1 MSEKSKVGSVMIVGA
16 GIGGCQAALD
26 LADSGFKVYLVD
38 KEPSIGGVMAQLDK
52 TFPTNDCSMC
62 ILAPK
67 LVAVDRHPNI
77 ELITYADVLNIE
89 GEAGNF
95 NATINKKTRYI
106 YEDRCTGCG
115 DCIQECPVQI
125 PDEFNQKLNNRKA
138 IYLQFPQA
146 VPFKVL
152 IDKQGIPP
160 CKDACPAHVNAQGYV
175 ALISKK
181 SYKEALN
188 LIRERCPLPSVIG
201 RICPRFCE
209 SVCNRA
215 ELDAPINI
223 CGLKRFVADYVREN
237 LEEEITF
244 LEDEKEEK
252 VAIVGSGP
260 AGLTV
265 AYHLAR
271 RGYPVTIFEKEPF
284 AGGMLRLGI
293 PDYRLPPDILESDIE
308 HIKKY
313 GVEIKT
319 NTPIG
324 PDLTLEDLKKQG
336 FKAIYI
342 AIGLH
347 NSRKMDFEC
356 EDIEDVLYG
365 VEFLK
370 ELNLSRNVPNLKDK
384 IVGVVGGGDVAMD
397 VARSS
402 IRLGAKKVI
411 IIYRRSE
418 EEMPASREEIERARE
433 EGIEF
438 KFLTVPTRDASGKG
452 RKLSEIECVEM
463 KLGEPDE
470 SGRRRPITIE
480 GSEFKMK
487 IDTLILS
494 IGQESDCSLIES
506 ACKKEKLNINKW
518 GYIETDKLSFETN
531 IPGVF
536 AGGEIVKGAGSA
548 IEAIATG
555 NKAAVVIERY
565 LKGEDISKIKETI
578 PDYKIDDV
586 VTTAKVQDIENFS
599 CQDRNEFTICLP
611 EERIYNFNEVASGM
625 DEESSIEEALRCL
638 NCGSCCECFECVRA
652 CQAKAVDHNLTDEN
666 ISINVGAVILAVGS
680 DGYKPEVGNIYGYG
694 EYPNIITSIEL
705 ERILNASGPFKG
717 EVIRPSD
724 QTHPKKVAFLQCVGS
739 RDKKIGHEYCS
750 SVCCMYTTKEAVI
763 AKEHLNT
770 LEPTIFSMDI
780 RAYGKDFDKYI
791 ERAKDDYGVRY
802 IRSRISSIKEI
813 HDTNDLKIRYE
824 TEDGQ
829 IIEEIFNMVVLSIG
843 LQPNP
848 NNTKLAEKLKI
859 ELNEYGFC
867 KTTNFSPI
875 ETSRPGIYVCGTFKE
890 PKDIPETVIEA
901 SAAAGAVNVLLS
913 DVRNTLIAKKKDYK
927 EIDVSGEPPRI
938 GVFICHCGINI
949 GGVVDVPEIVEYA
962 SKLPDVVYAERNLYT
977 CSADTQTIIKE
988 KIKEHGLNRIIVAS
1002 CTPRTHEPLFQETIR
1017 EAGLN
1022 KYLFDLANIR
1032 DQCSWVHMNQPEEAT
1047 EKAKDL
1053 VRMSVSK
1060 ARNLVP
1066 LKEQIVDI
1074 IHKGMVIGGGIAGM
1088 TAALNLAEQGYDVYL
1103 IEKNKKLGG
1112 IANSIYQTVEHNNVQ
1127 KLIKN
1132 LIEKVNN
1139 HKLITVF
1146 LEANINSVSGYIGNF
1161 TTDISYGIKKEEIKL
1176 DHGIIIVAT
1185 GAKEYIPK
1193 DGEFLFGQD
1202 ERITTQSSLE
1212 EILFTNTKKIRELK
1226 SIVMIQCIGS
1236 RNEEH
1241 PYCSRMCCTEA
1252 IKNALKAKEIN
1263 PDINIIIL
1271 FRDIRTYGFK
1281 EKYYN
1286 LAREKGI
1293 IFIRFDEKKPPKVIK
1308 DGDQLQILLSK
1319 PDIGEIKINSDLIV
1333 LSTGIVAPEGNSE
1346 LAKILKV
1353 PLNEDNFFLEAHIKL
1368 RPSDFA
1374 TDGVFLCGT
1383 ARGAANISETIAQAN
1398 SAAARAMTILS
1409 KETLETEGITSS
1421 IIEEKC
1427 IGCGLCTEICPYN
1440 AIEMIELPKQIGLY
1454 SQDIK
1459 KAYVIEA
1466 LCKGCGTCF
1475 AECPTSAIT
1484 MKHFGVKQIK
1494 PMVGEAVSASEDIW
1508 SPRILAFLCNWC
1520 SYAGADLAGVSRYQ
1534 YPPNVRVIR
1543 VMCSGG
1549 MSKSYILQAFLEG
1562 ADGVLISGCH
1572 IGDCHYIS
1580 GNENAY
1586 VRMEQLKI
1594 LLKNIGIEEERFRIH
1609 QISASEGKQFA
1620 ELILKFTEDIRKL
1633 GESKIPKKTLKGI
1646 LEVN

>member
-1 MSEKSKVGSVMIVGA
+1 MSEKKKVGSVMIVGA

-26 LADSGFKVYLVD
+26 LADSGMKVYLVD

-77 ELITYADVLNIE
+77 ELLTYSDVLNIE

-106 YEDRCTGCG
+106 YEDKCTGCG
-115 DCIQECPVQI
+115 DCVQACPVQV
-125 PDEFNQKLNNRKA
+125 PDEFNQKLDNRKA
-138 IYLQFPQA
+138 VYLQFPQA

-152 IDKQGIPP
+152 IDKQGIAP

-175 ALISKK
+175 ALISKR
-181 SYKEALN
+181 SYREALN

-215 ELDAPINI
+215 ELDDPINI
-223 CGLKRFVADYVREN
+223 CGLKRFVADYVRDN

-244 LEDEKEEK
+244 LEDKKEEK

-271 RGYPVTIFEKEPF
+271 RGYPVTIFEKEPY

-324 PDLTLEDLKKQG
+324 PDLTLDDLKKQG
-336 FKAIYI
+336 FKAIFI

-356 EDIEDVLYG
+356 EDIEDVIYG
-365 VEFLK
+365 VEFLRK
-370 ELNLSRNVPNLKDK
+370 LNLSEKVPNLKDK
-384 IVGVVGGGDVAMD
+384 VVGVVGGGDVAMD
-397 VARSS
+397 AARSS

-418 EEMPASREEIERARE
+418 QEMPASREEIDRARE

-438 KFLTVPTRDASGKG
+438 KFLTVPTKDTSGKG
-452 RKLSEIECVEM
+452 KKLTEIECIEM

-470 SGRRRPITIE
+470 SGRRRPIAIE

-494 IGQESDCSLIES
+494 IGQEPDCTLIES
-506 ACKKEKLNINKW
+506 ASKKKLYINKW
-518 GYIETDKLSFETN
+518 GYIETDEISFATN

-536 AGGEIVKGAGSA
+536 AGGEIVTGAGSA

-555 NKAAVVIERY
+555 NKAAIVIEKY
-565 LKGEDISKIKETI
+565 LKGENISELKETI
-578 PDYKIDDV
+578 PDYKVADV
-586 VTTAKVQDIENFS
+586 ITSASIQNIESFS
-599 CQDRNEFTICLP
+599 CQERNEFTICVP
-611 EERIYNFNEVASGM
+611 DERIYNFNEVASGM
-625 DEESSIEEALRCL
+625 DEESSIEEASRCL
-638 NCGSCCECFECVRA
+638 NCGVCCECFECVRA
-652 CQAKAVDHNLTDEN
+652 CQANAVDHSLTDET
-666 ISINVGAVILAVGS
+666 ISINVGAVILALGS
-680 DGYKPEVGNIYGYG
+680 DEYIPKLGNIYGYG
-694 EYPNIITSIEL
+694 EYPNVITSIEL

-717 EVIRPSD
+717 EVVRPSD
-724 QTHPKKVAFLQCVGS
+724 NTHPKKIAFLQCIGS
-739 RDKKIGHEYCS
+739 RDKKINHEYCS

-791 ERAKDDYGVRY
+791 ERAKNDYGVRY

-813 HDTNDLKIRYE
+813 HDSNDLKIRYE
-824 TEDGQ
+824 TEEGQ

-848 NNTKLAEKLKI
+848 NAIRLTKKLNIK
-859 ELNEYGFC
+859 LNEYGFC
-867 KTTNFSPI
+867 ETTNFNPI

-901 SAAAGAVNVLLS
+901 SAAAGVVNVLLS
-913 DVRNTLIAKKKDYK
+913 DVRNTLIAEKKEYE
-927 EIDVSGEPPRI
+927 EIDITGQPPRI

-949 GGVVDVPEIVEYA
+949 GGVVDVPEVVEYA
-962 SKLPDVVYAERNLYT
+962 SKLPDVVYTERNLYT

-988 KIKEHGLNRIIVAS
+988 KIEEHGLNRVIVAS
-1002 CTPRTHEPLFQETIR
+1002 CTPRTHEPLFQATIK

-1032 DQCSWVHMNQPEEAT
+1032 DQCSWVHMHEPEEAT

-1053 VRMSVSK
+1053 VRMSVAK

-1066 LKEQIVDI
+1066 LKEQKVEV

-1088 TAALNLAEQGYDVYL
+1088 TAALNLADQGYEVYL
-1103 IEKNKKLGG
+1103 IEKSEKLGG
-1112 IANSIYQTVEHNNVQ
+1112 IANTIYRTLENNDVQ
-1127 KLIKN
+1127 KLIGD
-1132 LIEKVNN
+1132 LIDKVNN
-1139 HKLITVF
+1139 HKFVTVF
-1146 LEANINSVSGYIGNF
+1146 LEAKINSVIGYIGNF
-1161 TTDISYGIKKEEIKL
+1161 TTDISYGKKKEDKKF

-1185 GAKEYIPK
+1185 GAEEYQPK
-1193 DGEFLFGQD
+1193 DDEFLFNRD
-1202 ERITTQSSLE
+1202 ERIITQSNLE
-1212 EILFTNTKKIRELK
+1212 EILFTNEKKIKELK

-1241 PYCSRMCCTEA
+1241 PYCSRMCCAEA

-1263 PDINIIIL
+1263 PDLNIIIL

-1293 IFIRFDEKKPPKVIK
+1293 IFIRFDENKPPEVVK
-1308 DGDQLQILLSK
+1308 DVNLLQVFLNK
-1319 PDIGEIKINSDLIV
+1319 PDVGDIKINSDLIV
-1333 LSTGIVAPEGNSE
+1333 LSAGIVAPEDNSE
-1346 LAKILKV
+1346 LAKLLKV
-1353 PLNEDNFFLEAHIKL
+1353 PLNEDNFFLEAHVKL

-1374 TDGVFLCGT
+1374 TDGIFLCGT
-1383 ARGAANISETIAQAN
+1383 ARGAANITESIAQAN

-1409 KETLETEGITSS
+1409 KEILETEGVTSYVN
-1421 IIEEKC
+1421 EEKC
-1427 IGCGLCTEICPYN
+1427 IGCGQCVEVCPYN
-1440 AIEMIELPKQIGLY
+1440 AIELVDISKQMGLY
-1454 SQDIK
+1454 SNDIK
-1459 KAYVIEA
+1459 KAQVIKA
-1466 LCKGCGTCF
+1466 VCKGCGTCF
-1475 AECPTSAIT
+1475 AECPTSAIS
-1484 MKHFGVKQIK
+1484 MSHFGNAQIK
-1494 PMVGEAVSASEDIW
+1494 PMINEAARTDKAGWE
-1508 SPRILAFLCNWC
+1508 PRIIAFLCNWC

-1549 MSKSYILQAFLEG
+1549 MSKSFILQAFLEG
-1562 ADGVLISGCH
+1562 ADGVFIAGCH
-1572 IGDCHYIS
+1572 LGDCHYIS

-1586 VRMEQLKI
+1586 LRLENLKE
-1594 LLKNIGIEEERFRIH
+1594 LLKMIGIEEDRIQIN
-1609 QISASEGKQFA
+1609 QISASEGKQFS
-1620 ELILKFTEDIRKL
+1620 ELISEFTDKIKAL
-1633 GESKIPKKTLKGI
+1633 GESKIPKKVDKI
-1646 LEVN
+1646 KIESI